1 VHVAIVSP
9 YDLDVPGGVQ
19 AHVVAL
25 AAALRAGGDTVPTL
39 APGRRPPDGVT
50 VGPGGHVPL
59 GGSIGVPFNGSVAPV
74 ALLPAAARRTVRAL
88 TDLAPDVVHVH
99 EPAVPWVGLAAALRS
114 PAPAV
119 GTFHAWSDDDRMYRL
134 ARPLLRRVALGLA
147 ERIAVSPA
155 ARAYHAGALGVP
167 ERAFTVVPNGVDVG
181 RFSSATPLLG
191 LLRPGDGPVLL
202 FVGRLEERKGLEHL
216 VRAFPILK
224 TTRPDLR
231 LVVVG
236 EGPERDRVQ
245 SLLPPSLRVDV
256 DFLGRVDAGD
266 LPALYAAC
274 DVFVAPSL
282 GGESFGIVLIEA
294 MAAGAPVVASDIPG
308 YASVVT
314 DGVTGRLVPPGDP
327 RALAEALEALLAN
340 PSLRTALSSQ
350 AREGVDAYDWPSVA
364 SQVRD
369 RYESALT
376 VGSSPEG

>member
-1 VHVAIVSP
+1 MRVAIVSP

-25 AAALRAGGDTVPTL
+25 AEALRAGGDTVTTL
-39 APGRRPPDGVT
+39 APGSSPPPGVPR
-50 VGPGGHVPL
+50 GAGGHVPL
-59 GGSIGVPFNGSVAPV
+59 GGSVRVRFNGSVAPV
-74 ALLPAAARRTVRAL
+74 ALFPPAARRTVRAL
-88 TDLAPDVVHVH
+88 ARLAPDVVHVH
-99 EPAVPWVGLAAALRS
+99 EPAVPWVGLAAATRS

-119 GTFHAWSDDDRMYRL
+119 GTFHAWSDDDRLYRL
-134 ARPLLRRVALGLA
+134 ARPLLRRVAGGLA
-147 ERIAVSPA
+147 DRIAVSPA
-155 ARAYHAGALGVP
+155 AAEYHARALGVP
-167 ERAFTVVPNGVDVG
+167 QRSFTVVPNGVDVG
-181 RFSSATPLLG
+181 RFAGASPLSG
-191 LLRPGDGPVLL
+191 LRERGDGAILL

-245 SLLPPSLRVDV
+245 ALLPPALRVDV
-256 DFLGRVDAGD
+256 DFLGRVETDD

-314 DGVTGRLVPPGDP
+314 DGVTGRLVPPGDA
-327 RALAEALEALLAN
+327 RALAAALDTLLAN
-340 PSLRTALSSQ
+340 PSLRRALADE
-350 AREGVDAYDWPSVA
+350 ARARVDAYDWPAVA
-364 SQVRD
+364 ARVRA
-369 RYESALT
+369 RYEAVLT
-376 VGSSPEG
+376 ARATDEG

>member
-25 AAALRAGGDTVPTL
+25 AAALRAGGDTVTTL

-99 EPAVPWVGLAAALRS
+99 EPAVQWVGLAAALRS